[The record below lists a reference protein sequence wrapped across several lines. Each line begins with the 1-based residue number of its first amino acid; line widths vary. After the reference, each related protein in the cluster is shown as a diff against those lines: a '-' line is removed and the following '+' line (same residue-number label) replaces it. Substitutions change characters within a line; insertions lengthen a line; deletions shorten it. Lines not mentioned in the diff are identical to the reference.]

1 MQVAHSTVNAIFSI
15 ERDQL
20 VITDELSM
28 AVFVSLKQGDVT
40 HMPVSFFILIL
51 KVLVMES
58 LIWVDVYV
66 FINSIFGKDIVM
78 EITFIVNMTFGPA
91 LFS

>member
-40 HMPVSFFILIL
+40 HMSVSFFILIL

-66 FINSIFGKDIVM
+66 FINSIFCKDIVM
-78 EITFIVNMTFGPA
+78 KITFIVNMTFSPA